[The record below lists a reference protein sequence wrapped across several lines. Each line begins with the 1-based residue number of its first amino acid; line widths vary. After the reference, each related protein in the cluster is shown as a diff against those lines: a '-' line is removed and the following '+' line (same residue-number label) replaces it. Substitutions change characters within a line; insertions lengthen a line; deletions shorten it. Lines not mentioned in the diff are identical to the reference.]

1 MLLRFPVKEEVRPA
15 SPRVRFG
22 KGGVSGHGG
31 KGRCKVS
38 LEVVITS
45 VKLAQASAS
54 EVGFAC

>member
-1 MLLRFPVKEEVRPA
+1 MKEEVRRA

-31 KGRCKVS
+31 RGRCKVA
-38 LEVVITS
+38 LEVVITG

-54 EVGFAC
+54 VVGFTC

>member
-1 MLLRFPVKEEVRPA
+1 MKEEVRRA

-31 KGRCKVS
+31 RGRCKVA
-38 LEVVITS
+38 LEIEIGITA